1 LVDLQ
6 EDSGERGRNRTYNL
20 LIKNSEPPVADK
32 ENKAVSPAESGKV
45 RQNPQPGRNRE
56 EEEDYYGA

>member
-1 LVDLQ
+1 MSW
-6 EDSGERGRNRTYNL
+6 ET
-20 LIKNSEPPVADK
+20 PVADK